1 MSTLQLRH
9 AIAEY
14 LSQIDDVSF
23 LKAIKIIIEEKANT
37 KIYNLSED
45 QKLRVEQSREQY
57 KKGQTVSHEEL
68 NKDVDQWLNA
78 NSIEF

>member
-9 AIAEY
+9 VINEY
-14 LSQIDDVSF
+14 LSQIEDVSF
-23 LKAIKIIIEEKANT
+23 LKAIKTIIEAKATNNL
-37 KIYNLSED
+37 YNLSDD

-57 KKGQTVSHEEL
+57 KKGQTISQEEL

-78 NSIEF
+78 K